1 MKPADI
7 RIPPGTQVRLSD
19 WDADD
24 RAIIG
29 KKKNDARERLDEYR
43 ARLETLQELL
53 YAEGKHKILVVLQ
66 AMDTA
71 GKDSTI
77 RHVFQEVDPLGVKVA
92 SFKAPTHYELARD
105 YLWRVHHHV
114 PGTGE
119 IAIFNRSH
127 YEDVLITRVNGWI
140 DAAECKRRY
149 RQINDFEKM
158 LVETGTTIL
167 KLYLHI
173 TKDEQKKRLEARR
186 DTPEKQWKF
195 LPSDL
200 TVRAQWDD
208 YMQAY
213 EAAMSAT
220 STAHAPWH
228 VIPANSKLARNLMVS
243 GLLIETL
250 EKLKMRYPK
259 PVEGHRRHRGDLK
272 PYLTRVRWAV
282 RGAGLDAGERLAS
295 AERLPGDGCGNPADN
310 PRRSRPAARPSRHL
324 PPVRPPN
331 ACRNRVPVAQ
341 SSARWPGR
349 GDRSACRAQRRR
361 RS

>member
-1 MKPADI
+1 MKHTDI
-7 RIPPGTQVRLSD
+7 RISPGTRVRLPD

-24 RAIIG
+24 RSIIG
-29 KKKNDARERLDEYR
+29 KKKNDAHERLDEYR
-43 ARLETLQELL
+43 VRLETLQELL
-53 YAEGKHKILVVLQ
+53 YAEGRNKLLVVLQ

-77 RHVFQEVDPLGVKVA
+77 RHVFQQVDPLGVKVT

-114 PGTGE
+114 PGKGE

-140 DAAECKRRY
+140 DGAECKRRY

-173 TKDEQKKRLEARR
+173 SRDEQKKRLEARR

-200 TVRAQWDD
+200 EVRAQWDD

-228 VIPANSKLARNLMVS
+228 VIPANSKLARNLTVS

-250 EKLKMRYPK
+250 EKLDMRYP
-259 PVEGHRRHRGDLK
+259 
-272 PYLTRVRWAV
+272 
-282 RGAGLDAGERLAS
+282 
-295 AERLPGDGCGNPADN
+295 
-310 PRRSRPAARPSRHL
+310 
-324 PPVRPPN
+324 PPV
-331 ACRNRVPVAQ
+331 AGVTDIEVI
-341 SSARWPGR
+341 
-349 GDRSACRAQRRR
+349 
-361 RS
+361 

>member
-1 MKPADI
+1 MKFTDI
-7 RIPPGTQVRLSD
+7 CVPPGTPVRLSD

-53 YAEGKHKILVVLQ
+53 YAEGKNKILVVLQ

-114 PGTGE
+114 PGKGE

-173 TKDEQKKRLEARR
+173 SRDEQKKRLEARR

-200 TVRAQWDD
+200 VVRAQWDD
-208 YMQAY
+208 YMRAY

-228 VIPANSKLARNLMVS
+228 VIPANSKLARNLTVS

-250 EKLKMRYPK
+250 EKLDMRYPQ
-259 PVEGHRRHRGDLK
+259 
-272 PYLTRVRWAV
+272 
-282 RGAGLDAGERLAS
+282 
-295 AERLPGDGCGNPADN
+295 
-310 PRRSRPAARPSRHL
+310 
-324 PPVRPPN
+324 
-331 ACRNRVPVAQ
+331 PVA
-341 SSARWPGR
+341 GVT
-349 GDRSACRAQRRR
+349 DIEVI
-361 RS
+361 